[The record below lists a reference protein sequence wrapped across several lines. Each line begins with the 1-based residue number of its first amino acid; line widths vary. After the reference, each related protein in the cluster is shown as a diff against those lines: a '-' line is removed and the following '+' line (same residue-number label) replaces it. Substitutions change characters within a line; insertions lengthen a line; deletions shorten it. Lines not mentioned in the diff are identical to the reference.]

1 MKHLIVGNG
10 INIQFSGREYTAPQ
24 IVYRVLKNCDR
35 DDFPTH
41 IIVDSPYL
49 LKDLLGRLYLEIR
62 NVVNG
67 EYDQYANCTAERNAI
82 NSFKEQYSDRTQE
95 LNMTDIGFEDY
106 YLVHDLVC
114 HKHHIGNPDMF
125 YTREA
130 MRIAYL
136 FAIYNDGKVNKI
148 YEKYPHGFINCLNMY
163 TSVFT
168 TNYDSNLE
176 AVYNGKVFHIHG
188 QFDKLSEVYNRNS
201 FRNQLP
207 DAPIKD
213 ISVDP
218 SYLYL
223 YSNALS
229 THCGEY
235 KQLQINQAASAN
247 SGLEKLTALYLSNPA
262 AREQIDSWTHDS
274 NKLTANLGY
283 AIQLKAKNPE
293 LKVTDDYHFSE
304 LSLLKGSI
312 DILGLSPWND
322 FHIFETIDSS
332 NIDCCTYYYYSEDQC
347 AKVSELLPTLNQ
359 KKSLRFASSDT
370 FWRNC
375 K

>member
-1 MKHLIVGNG
+1 MKHLIIGNG

-67 EYDQYANCTAERNAI
+67 EYDQYANCTAELNAI
-82 NSFKEQYSDRTQE
+82 NSFKEQYSDRIQE

-114 HKHHIGNPDMF
+114 HKHHIGNPGMF

-130 MRIAYL
+130 MRIA
-136 FAIYNDGKVNKI
+136 
-148 YEKYPHGFINCLNMY
+148 
-163 TSVFT
+163 
-168 TNYDSNLE
+168 
-176 AVYNGKVFHIHG
+176 
-188 QFDKLSEVYNRNS
+188 
-201 FRNQLP
+201 
-207 DAPIKD
+207 
-213 ISVDP
+213 
-218 SYLYL
+218 
-223 YSNALS
+223 
-229 THCGEY
+229 
-235 KQLQINQAASAN
+235 
-247 SGLEKLTALYLSNPA
+247 LYLSNSE
-262 AREQIDSWTHDS
+262 ARKQIDSWTHDS

-304 LSLLKGSI
+304 LSLIKGSI

-332 NIDCCTYYYYSEDQC
+332 DVDCCTYYYYSKNQC
-347 AKVSELLPTLNQ
+347 AKVAVLLPTLKQ
-359 KKSLRFASSDT
+359 KGVLKFESSDT